1 MEEQNKTPAYPC
13 VLLAAGAGLR
23 MKGGAKLLLPLGG
36 ETVLARAARAAIE
49 HCDPLVV
56 VTGKDGDLVRE
67 SLKRSGLFREKLIFA
82 HNPRWMEGRVG
93 SLRAGV
99 AALGNNQEGFFLA
112 HADMPFVDPG
122 VYKALAEAAAA
133 RKTAQLPPALLFPSI
148 KGKKGHPVFFPF
160 SFLPF
165 LLAVR
170 EAESLKETVSKL
182 EQAWVE
188 TACDGILEDIDKP
201 EDYERLLRKYGLA
214 EGPSPKGT
222 A

>member
-1 MEEQNKTPAYPC
+1 
-13 VLLAAGAGLR
+13 
-23 MKGGAKLLLPLGG
+23 
-36 ETVLARAARAAIE
+36 
-49 HCDPLVV
+49 
-56 VTGKDGDLVRE
+56 
-67 SLKRSGLFREKLIFA
+67 
-82 HNPRWMEGRVG
+82 
-93 SLRAGV
+93 
-99 AALGNNQEGFFLA
+99 
-112 HADMPFVDPG
+112 MPFVDPG

-165 LLAVR
+165 LPAVR

-182 EQAWVE
+182 EQAGWRPPA
-188 TACDGILEDIDKP
+188 TASSKISTSRRTMKGSSGNN
-201 EDYERLLRKYGLA
+201 GLA